1 MDRNGV
7 YFGGLESYHHMCRYY
22 SGFFYKH
29 PLLDEYDW
37 YWRVEPGAKFYCDIT
52 YDPFLYMEKH
62 NKQYGFVIT
71 LTKLPSTIVSLWN
84 HVLDYAKT
92 RHIDVNNKKLA
103 FPYFLDKNG
112 DYNMCHFWSN
122 FEIASL
128 NLWRS
133 PAYRD
138 FFDYLDK
145 TGNFFYERWGDA
157 VHSLAAG
164 LFLDTD
170 QIHYFED
177 FGYQYDLYRHC
188 PSEQSQLGCRCDCP
202 AGTNNQSIDHDQNW
216 DTCLPNWKTW
226 VKSDK
231 ARKAEWDFSYL
242 EAYLPS

>member
-7 YFGGLESYHHMCRYY
+7 YFGGLETYHHMCRHYF
-22 SGFFYKH
+22 GFFYKH

-37 YWRVEPGAKFYCDIT
+37 YWRVEPGVKFYCDIT
-52 YDPFLYMEKH
+52 YDPFMYMEKH

-71 LTKLPSTIVSLWN
+71 LTELSLTIISLWK

-103 FPYFLDKNG
+103 FPYFLDKYG

-145 TGNFFYERWGDA
+145 TGNFFYRWGDA
-157 VHSLAAG
+157 GPLLSCW
-164 LFLDTD
+164 F
-170 QIHYFED
+170 I
-177 FGYQYDLYRHC
+177 
-188 PSEQSQLGCRCDCP
+188 S
-202 AGTNNQSIDHDQNW
+202 
-216 DTCLPNWKTW
+216 
-226 VKSDK
+226 
-231 ARKAEWDFSYL
+231 
-242 EAYLPS
+242 